1 VRYTREVLQQIRDRT
16 DILDLIGAYTKL
28 ERRGDRWWGLS
39 PFKSEKT
46 PSFTVQPDKGFYYC
60 FATQQGGDIFRF
72 VSEMEGLTFTESV
85 EWLAERAGI
94 EIGGD
99 RRDDPREREA
109 RALSELYDRVGTTFA
124 YLLTKSPQGENARTY
139 LKERTVSEESIERFG
154 LGYAPEDAGWLHRF
168 LRAKSYSAEFLSRS
182 GLFSRNYPRVSL
194 FRNRV
199 LFPIRDE
206 RGQIRAF
213 GGRALEKTDRA
224 KYINSPDTA
233 IYNKKRGLYGLDVAI
248 ATIRTSRQAVIAEGY
263 FDVIA
268 LHESGVTNA
277 VAPLG
282 TAFTEEQA
290 RLLKRWADTVVLLF
304 DADSAGVEASFKAA
318 AMLESLG
325 FGVSVATVEGG
336 KDASDVYAESGATA
350 VREIVDRAE
359 PAFDF
364 LVAAAAGANDPGRA
378 ENRELILRK
387 VLPYINVVNS
397 EVRRETMLQ
406 RLSEELSVSLA
417 AVQADFDRWRGGGDK
432 PNTADTSARRTLQ
445 TQSNREMT
453 LMLASAREDELFAH
467 LRSVMRL
474 EELEDE
480 YARYL
485 YVTLEDAFRHGEQ
498 LPQGLVDRIDDESV
512 RAIVLDRIGSD
523 EFSSWTKQDIERAAL
538 NIRIRSV
545 RREQKSIDIRL
556 RTEQDHRA
564 TTELLERKMALDRE
578 LADLKVR
585 VDDRVAE

>member
-1 VRYTREVLQQIRDRT
+1 MRYSRELLQQIRERT

-72 VSEMEGLTFTESV
+72 VSEMEGLSFTESV
-85 EWLAERAGI
+85 EWLAERSGI
-94 EIGGD
+94 EID
-99 RRDDPREREA
+99 RERGDDPHEREV
-109 RALSELYDRVGTTFA
+109 RALSELYDRVATTFA
-124 YLLTKSPQGENARTY
+124 YLLNNTPGGAAAREY
-139 LKERTVSEESIERFG
+139 LRQRSVSDTAVTEFG
-154 LGYAPEDAGWLHRF
+154 IGYAPDDAGWLYRF
-168 LRAKSYSAEFLSRS
+168 LRSKSYGEEFLARS
-182 GLFSRNYPRVSL
+182 GLFSKNYPRVCL

-199 LFPIRDE
+199 LFPIRNE
-206 RGQIRAF
+206 RGLVRAF
-213 GGRALEKTDRA
+213 GGRSLETTDRA

-233 IYNKKRGLYGLDVAI
+233 IYNKKKALYGLDRAVAS
-248 ATIRTSRQAVIAEGY
+248 IRTSREAVIAEGY

-290 RLLKRWADTVVLLF
+290 RLLKRWADSVVLLF
-304 DADSAGVEASFKAA
+304 DADSAGIEASFKAA

-325 FGVSVATVEGG
+325 FGVSVATVESG
-336 KDASDVYAESGATA
+336 KDASDVYAEAGAEA
-350 VREIVDRAE
+350 VQDILTSTR
-359 PAFDF
+359 PAFEF
-364 LVAAAAGANDPGRA
+364 LTAAAVAANDLRKA

-387 VLPYINVVNS
+387 VLPYIKVVDS

-406 RLSEELSVSLA
+406 RLSEELDVSIA
-417 AVQADFDRWRGGGDK
+417 AVRTDFDRWRGGGEK
-432 PNTADTSARRTLQ
+432 PNTADTSAHKTLQ

-453 LMLASAREDELFAH
+453 LMLASAREDELFAY

-485 YVTLEDAFRHGEQ
+485 YVALEDAFRHGER

-512 RAIVLDRIGSD
+512 RAIVLDRIGSG
-523 EFSSWTKQDIERAAL
+523 EFSSWTRQDLERAAV
-538 NIRIRSV
+538 NIRIRNV
-545 RREQKSIDIRL
+545 RREQKSIDVRL
-556 RTEQDHRA
+556 RSEQDHRK
-564 TTELLERKMALDRE
+564 TTELLERKMALDRD

-585 VDDRVAE
+585 VNDRVAE